1 MHFGLW
7 AVLVQEKYFCGH
19 ALEMYLKTLKNHECE
34 SNHPIDTF
42 NIFPFLSPSPA
53 VTMYVHTPNYTYK
66 IFFSHIFART

>member
-19 ALEMYLKTLKNHECE
+19 ALEVYLKTLKNHECE

-42 NIFPFLSPSPA
+42 NIFPF
-53 VTMYVHTPNYTYK
+53 
-66 IFFSHIFART
+66 